1 MPKSYKPL
9 SCSKT
14 DIIELNKIASSTD
27 DPRLA
32 LRAKIVLECA
42 EGKQV
47 KDIAADLQE
56 RPNTVILWR
65 KRFEEH
71 GLQGLL
77 NLPRGKNAF
86 RYGTDLKDRL
96 FSLLDTQP
104 PDGEARWTGEL
115 LSRNLS
121 VPSAVIWRLLRKEGI
136 SLSNLPPAGSVTASC
151 EIPLQFTFRKEHTM
165 KKDNAANKGDMMDLE
180 ITAKITA
187 KDGTVIEKKIRM
199 DDAIPGFDDF
209 DFSTKEGFLRDFDK
223 LESAILAA
231 RKEVSEGI
239 VKEYGNHL
247 SKKNGK
253 KTK

>member
-14 DIIELNKIASSTD
+14 DIIELNKSASSTD

-104 PDGEARWTGEL
+104 PDGEARWTGNSFPGTCPYHRQL
-115 LSRNLS
+115 YGDFCGKRAYLFPTCLRQ
-121 VPSAVIWRLLRKEGI
+121 VRLLPAVKSRCN
-136 SLSNLPPAGSVTASC
+136 SLSG
-151 EIPLQFTFRKEHTM
+151 R
-165 KKDNAANKGDMMDLE
+165 
-180 ITAKITA
+180 
-187 KDGTVIEKKIRM
+187 
-199 DDAIPGFDDF
+199 
-209 DFSTKEGFLRDFDK
+209 STR
-223 LESAILAA
+223 
-231 RKEVSEGI
+231 
-239 VKEYGNHL
+239 
-247 SKKNGK
+247 
-253 KTK
+253 